1 MRRYERPS
9 FRDAGRLKARLVAV
23 ALVLV
28 SLGLITIYFR
38 ESSGGALH
46 GAQRI
51 GLSILMPFEVAGER
65 VSRPFRDAWGYGAD
79 LVGAK
84 SENAK
89 LREQVAAL
97 QKELIQEQTAAR
109 ENQRLRDLTRYIS
122 GPSFPD
128 DYRAVVTR
136 VVARPPSAYNQ
147 VVLVAAGSS
156 NGIAV
161 NDPVVTEDGLVGLV
175 TEVTGNG
182 ARVTLLTDQASA
194 VSALVLQSGAAGI
207 VRHGPSDGSALVLD
221 RVGKDELVSEGNLVI
236 TAGWRTGNLESL
248 YPRGIPI
255 GTILGEAKGSEA
267 WARTFLVRPTVKP
280 SDVTNVMVLL
290 PQRTTGDLT
299 SVWPSAAGVD
309 SAVRRIVDAGDSL
322 VAARRDSIRG
332 DSLRR
337 GALRRDTL
345 VRRDTLRRDTL
356 LGATPGRGGA
366 RR

>member
-1 MRRYERPS
+1 VRRYERPS

-28 SLGLITIYFR
+28 SLGLITVYFR

-65 VSRPFRDAWGYGAD
+65 VSRPFRDAWGYGTE

-97 QKELIQEQTAAR
+97 QKQLIEDQTAAR
-109 ENQRLRDLTRYIS
+109 ENERLRELTRYIS

-128 DYRAVVTR
+128 DYRTVVTR

-147 VVLVAAGSS
+147 VVLVAAGSG

-175 TEVTGNG
+175 TEVTANG

-194 VSALVLQSGAAGI
+194 VSALVLQSGAGGI
-207 VRHGPSDGSALVLD
+207 VRHGPSDGSTLVLD
-221 RVGKDELVSEGNLVI
+221 RVGKDELVSEGDLVI

-255 GTILGEAKGSEA
+255 GMVASVGQQDVDLYKRIQVAP
-267 WARTFLVRPTVKP
+267 LV
-280 SDVTNVMVLL
+280 DF
-290 PQRTTGDLT
+290 
-299 SVWPSAAGVD
+299 
-309 SAVRRIVDAGDSL
+309 DSL
-322 VAARRDSIRG
+322 AEVIV
-332 DSLRR
+332 
-337 GALRRDTL
+337 L
-345 VRRDTLRRDTL
+345 V
-356 LGATPGRGGA
+356 GNPKAKEQKKQK
-366 RR
+366 